1 MLGYH
6 SRAALLQ
13 ARRQERERWRLQKA
27 VANSRPQQPTA
38 RWNNLFS
45 HAICCPGVHRPIQHP
60 CCTRLV
66 GVGEAQR
73 AQRNVA
79 QRNVHAVRCRPRR
92 HNKLRLPHCLE
103 GVQQRHTG
111 GQAQQLQE
119 QTRGMGS
126 KGMRRGCSLT
136 EGSMPCSLADSM
148 ACLRLFQSDWIYR
161 SATTARFKM
170 HAAHLGSHLPDLLL
184 GRHVAHVVSCCSRAW
199 KIASNHQIQHASS
212 MGDSAASPSVR
223 ASHRVAL
230 LSQTMCLSTAT
241 HFMHAC
247 AGPT

>member
-1 MLGYH
+1 MAGKASTAVGNSSGGVRWVGSAFARH
-6 SRAALLQ
+6 SRHAKQCYAVPALLG
-13 ARRQERERWRLQKA
+13 ASPRIPTRWGP
-27 VANSRPQQPTA
+27 PQPA
-38 RWNNLFS
+38 PP
-45 HAICCPGVHRPIQHP
+45 H
-60 CCTRLV
+60 LV
-66 GVGEAQR
+66 GVREAQR
-73 AQRNVA
+73 TQCDVA
-79 QRNVHAVRCRPRR
+79 QRNMHAVRCRPRR